1 VRALARVVDYAA
13 WRREPVGV
21 LPVLSHVDV
30 DAARLVVAAGGPA
43 EGLLTAY
50 GIGVLA
56 SRAATG
62 PDAVLATAE
71 ELGYPVA
78 VKSAAPGLRHRLDL
92 GAVRLDVAGPDQLR
106 RVYDEV
112 SRAFG
117 PDVLVQPMAGPGV
130 ACVVEAV
137 DDPVFGP
144 LVGFGLGGVATELL
158 GDRAWRAAPLTDVD
172 AATLLRAPLAA
183 PLLTGYRGAAPVDT
197 EALTDLLLRVGR
209 LCDEQPGV
217 KRLTLNPVLAH
228 ATDCTVLHASVRYG
242 PADPRPDT
250 GPRHL

>member
-1 VRALARVVDYAA
+1 VVEYAA

-21 LPVLSHVDV
+21 LPELSHVDV
-30 DAARLVVAAGGPA
+30 DAARLVVAAGGPV

-56 SRAATG
+56 SRAAAG
-62 PDAVLATAE
+62 PDAVLAAAE
-71 ELGYPVA
+71 ELSYPVA
-78 VKSAAPGLRHRLDL
+78 LKSAAPGLRHRLDL

-137 DDPVFGP
+137 DDPAFGP

-172 AATLLRAPLAA
+172 ATTLLRAPLAA
-183 PLLTGYRGAAPVDT
+183 PLLTGYRGSAPVDT
-197 EALTDLLLRVGR
+197 PALTDLLLRMGR

-228 ATDCTVLHASVRYG
+228 ATGYTVLHASVTYG
-242 PADPRPDT
+242 PPDPRPDT